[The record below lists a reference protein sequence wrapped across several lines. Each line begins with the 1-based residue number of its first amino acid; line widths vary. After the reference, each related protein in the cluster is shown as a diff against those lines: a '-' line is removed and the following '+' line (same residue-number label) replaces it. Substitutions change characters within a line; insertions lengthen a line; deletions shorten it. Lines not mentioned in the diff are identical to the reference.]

1 MGAQACGAFVSTRFA
16 FRTSR
21 GIDSCK
27 VAHRLPN
34 PMKHS
39 FRHVSRFE
47 PHGVLIPER
56 CPIGCPIL

>member
-16 FRTSR
+16 YRTSR
-21 GIDSCK
+21 GINSRK
-27 VAHRLPN
+27 VAHRVTN

-47 PHGVLIPER
+47 PHGVLIPVR
-56 CPIGCPIL
+56 CPIGCRIL